1 MKGKTMS
8 RFFYFC
14 IAIFLVVIFGCN
26 EKDINGK
33 WKGEM
38 QTPNG
43 PFELTYDFKVIGDS
57 LAGTVTSQMGTLPL
71 SNGKVKGEDMFSFD
85 VDVNGMTFSQQC
97 TVMGDSISM
106 KVQGMQ
112 GPVEM
117 ILKRVPESNGESM

>member
-1 MKGKTMS
+1 MS

-14 IAIFLVVIFGCN
+14 IITFLVMTIGCN

-43 PFELTYDFKVIGDS
+43 SFELTYDFNVIGDS
-57 LAGTVTSQMGTLPL
+57 LAGTVTSPMGQLPI
-71 SNGKVKGEDMFSFD
+71 SNGKVDGKNFSFD
-85 VDVNGMTFSQQC
+85 VDVNGMTFNQQC
-97 TVMGDSISM
+97 TFMSDSISM

-112 GPVEM
+112 GPIEVM
-117 ILKRVPESNGESM
+117 LKRVPELKAEAN